1 MDERY
6 DPQEI
11 EPRWQALWAKE
22 RTWEG
27 SNDSAADGRRDDAQ
41 AGGRASSSY
50 VLEMLPYPSGE
61 PHIGHLKVYSV
72 GDAIAHYHRRT
83 GHRVLHPMGYDAFGL
98 PAENHAIK
106 TGVHPRDSTAASI
119 AAFQREFRRW
129 GISIDWSREFGTHEP
144 RYYRWT
150 QWIFLQLFT
159 AGLAYRKEAAV
170 KWCPNDQTVL
180 ANEQVDGNGHCE
192 RCGALVEVR
201 QLEQWF
207 LRITD
212 YAERLLGDLDGIE
225 WPEHV
230 KTMQR
235 NWIGRSH
242 GAEVTFRCQELGIDY
257 PVFTTRPDTL
267 FGATFFVMA
276 PEHPDLARLTE
287 GTPHE
292 QDVRE
297 YVNHALNESNE
308 ERGNAEKPKTGVPLG
323 RTVTN
328 PVNGKQIPMYV
339 ADYVLMEYG
348 TGAIMA
354 VPGHDERDYAF
365 ARAFDLPIRRV
376 IDGTPPEDADAQP
389 NADDEGVSRSD
400 ANDGG
405 GSQADADGERG
416 EGFYTGDGVLVNSHP
431 DFDGMPNRDA
441 LGAIVQW
448 LDREGKGHAS
458 VSYRLRDWL
467 VSRQRYWGTPI
478 PIVYCERCGTVAV
491 AEEDLP
497 VELPDVEDYAPRGR
511 SPLAAAEDWVNT
523 KCPTCGGEASRETD
537 TMDTFVDS
545 SWYFLR
551 YCDAANEQA
560 AWDQAA
566 LREWMPVDQ
575 YIGGVEHAILH
586 LMYARFFTK
595 ALADLGQLDFQEPFK
610 ALFTQGMVTK
620 DGAKM
625 SKSRGNVVSPA
636 AIIERYGADTA
647 RCYILFIGPPD
658 QDADWSDE
666 GMEGVHRF
674 LSRLWRLA
682 VETDVGGEVPHA
694 APPAGSH
701 ATLLRTVHVQSG
713 GSAHVPTRTASTFQA
728 HAGPD
733 DASAGAYA
741 PSGADVDEDDLELL
755 RKAHWAID
763 KVSGDLR
770 RFAFNTAIAAVME
783 LLNECSRLREE
794 ASVETRRFALRTAAS
809 LLFPFAPHVCADIYD
824 RLTGERVWE
833 QPWPQADQAM
843 LERDEYEL
851 VCQVN
856 GKLRD
861 RVQAATGADADE
873 LKELCK
879 AAPNVKAHLDGKQ
892 IVKEIVVPG
901 KLVNLVVR

>member
-1 MDERY
+1 MSERRY
-6 DPQEI
+6 EPQEI
-11 EPRWQALWAKE
+11 EPRWQAVWERE
-22 RTWEG
+22 RTWEV
-27 SNDSAADGRRDDAQ
+27 SNEPAPGE
-41 AGGRASSSY
+41 AGEEASY

-61 PHIGHLKVYSV
+61 PHIGHLKKYAV
-72 GDAIAHYHRRT
+72 GDAIAHFHRRT
-83 GHRVLHPMGYDAFGL
+83 GKRVLHPMGYDAFGL

-119 AAFQREFRRW
+119 ASFQRQFRSW
-129 GISIDWSREFGTHEP
+129 GISIDWSRELGTHEP
-144 RYYRWT
+144 SYYRWT
-150 QWIFLQLFT
+150 QWIFLELYR

-180 ANEQVDGNGHCE
+180 ANEQVVDGHCE

-207 LRITD
+207 FRITD
-212 YAERLLGDLDGIE
+212 YAERLLTDLEGIA

-235 NWIGRSH
+235 NWIGRSE
-242 GAEVTFRCQELGIDY
+242 GAEVTFRCESLGIDY

-276 PEHPDLARLTE
+276 PEHPDVLRIAEGTGQEEAVSEYINKSLTE
-287 GTPHE
+287 
-292 QDVRE
+292 
-297 YVNHALNESNE
+297 SSE
-308 ERGNAEKPKTGVPLG
+308 ERGDVERPKTGVALG

-328 PVNGKQIPMYV
+328 PVNGEQLPMFV

-354 VPGHDERDYAF
+354 VPGHDERDYGF
-365 ARAFDLPIRRV
+365 ARAHGLPIRRV
-376 IDGTPPEDADAQP
+376 IEGTPE
-389 NADDEGVSRSD
+389 
-400 ANDGG
+400 DGG
-405 GSQADADGERG
+405 DE
-416 EGFYTGDGVLVNSHP
+416 EGLPYVGDGALTGSHT
-431 DFDGMPNRDA
+431 DFDGLPNRQA
-441 LGAIVQW
+441 LTEIVQW

-467 VSRQRYWGTPI
+467 VSRQRYWGCPI
-478 PIVYCERCGTVAV
+478 PIVYCERCGIQPV
-491 AEEDLP
+491 AEEQLP
-497 VELPDVEDYAPRGR
+497 VELPNVEDYAPHGR
-511 SPLAAAEDWVNT
+511 SPLAAAEEWVST
-523 KCPTCGGEASRETD
+523 SCSACGGTARRETD

-551 YCDAANEQA
+551 YCDARNDLA
-560 AWDQAA
+560 AWSPAA
-566 LREWMPVDQ
+566 LRRWMPVDQ

-595 ALADLGQLDFQEPFK
+595 ALADLGHLDFQEPFE

-625 SKSRGNVVSPA
+625 SKSKGNVVSPA
-636 AIIERYGADTA
+636 SIVERYGADTA

-674 LSRLWRLA
+674 LARLWRLA
-682 VETDVGGEVPHA
+682 ADVAERGSGGPAPHAGQGGGPHA
-694 APPAGSH
+694 ALPG
-701 ATLLRTVHVQSG
+701 T
-713 GSAHVPTRTASTFQA
+713 AHVPSHQPA
-728 HAGPD
+728 HAP
-733 DASAGAYA
+733 AGTDGDL
-741 PSGADVDEDDLELL
+741 SSVDLDLL
-755 RKAHWAID
+755 RKAHWAIE
-763 KVSGDLR
+763 KVTEDMR

-783 LLNECSRLREE
+783 LLNDASRLRDQAGLE
-794 ASVETRRFALRTAAS
+794 SMRFALATAAS
-809 LLFPFAPHVCADIYD
+809 LLFPFAPHCSSDVYD
-824 RLTGERVWE
+824 MLTGERVWE
-833 QPWPQADQAM
+833 QPWPLADPEM
-843 LERDEYEL
+843 LQRDVYEL

-861 RVQAATGADADE
+861 RVQVTVDADAEE
-873 LKELCK
+873 LKRVCL
-879 AAPNVKAHLDGKQ
+879 AAPNVRVHIDGRE

-901 KLVNLVVR
+901 KLVNVVVR

>member
-1 MDERY
+1 MAEHRY
-6 DPQEI
+6 EPQEI
-11 EPRWQALWAKE
+11 EQRWQAVWSVE
-22 RTWEG
+22 RTWEVANEG
-27 SNDSAADGRRDDAQ
+27 DGAARPDLHPAAGKVGAGASN
-41 AGGRASSSY
+41 SY

-61 PHIGHLKVYSV
+61 PHIGHLKTYSV
-72 GDAIAHYHRRT
+72 GDAIAHFHRRL
-83 GHRVLHPMGYDAFGL
+83 GRRVLHPMGFDSFGL

-106 TGVHPRDSTAASI
+106 TGVHPRVSTAESI
-119 AAFQREFRRW
+119 ASFERQFRSW
-129 GISIDWSREFGTHEP
+129 GISIDWSRELATHEP
-144 RYYRWT
+144 SYYRWT
-150 QWIFLQLFT
+150 QWTFLELYR

-170 KWCPNDQTVL
+170 KWCPKDQTVL
-180 ANEQVDGNGHCE
+180 ANEQVDADGRCE

-212 YAERLLGDLDGIE
+212 YAERLLSDLDGID

-235 NWIGRSH
+235 NWIGRSE
-242 GAEVTFRCQELGIDY
+242 GAEVIFRCDQLGIDY

-276 PEHPDLARLTE
+276 PEHPDVLRLAA
-287 GTPHE
+287 GTPNE
-292 QDVRE
+292 LAVRE
-297 YVNHALNESNE
+297 YVNHALNETNE
-308 ERGNAEKPKTGVPLG
+308 ERGNTERPKTGVPLD

-328 PVNGKQIPMYV
+328 PVNGERIPMFV

-354 VPGHDERDYAF
+354 VPAHDERDYEF

-376 IDGTPPEDADAQP
+376 IAHHEASGAEELP
-389 NADDEGVSRSD
+389 
-400 ANDGG
+400 
-405 GSQADADGERG
+405 
-416 EGFYTGDGVLVNSHP
+416 YTGHGLLVNSHA
-431 DFDGMPNRDA
+431 DFDGMDNRQA
-441 LGAIVQW
+441 LSAIVAW

-458 VSYRLRDWL
+458 VNYRLRDWL
-467 VSRQRYWGTPI
+467 ISRQRYWGCPI
-478 PIVYCERCGTVAV
+478 PIVYCEGCGIVPV
-491 AEEDLP
+491 PEEQLP
-497 VELPDVEDYAPRGR
+497 VRLPDIDDFTPKGR
-511 SPLAAAEDWVNT
+511 SPLAAAESWVST
-523 KCPTCGGEASRETD
+523 RCPDCAGPARRETD

-551 YCDAANEQA
+551 YCDARNEEA
-560 AWDQAA
+560 AWDPAV

-595 ALADLGQLDFQEPFK
+595 ALADLGHLDFQEPFH

-620 DGAKM
+620 DGSKM

-636 AIIERYGADTA
+636 AIVDRVGADTA
-647 RCYILFIGPPD
+647 RAYILFVGPPD

-666 GMEGVHRF
+666 GVDGVYRF

-682 VETDVGGEVPHA
+682 AETGE
-694 APPAGSH
+694 
-701 ATLLRTVHVQSG
+701 R
-713 GSAHVPTRTASTFQA
+713 
-728 HAGPD
+728 
-733 DASAGAYA
+733 AGART
-741 PSGADVDEDDLELL
+741 PLLNNSRGADGDDLALL
-755 RKAHWAID
+755 RKAHWAIE

-783 LLNECSRLREE
+783 LLNDCSRLRET
-794 ASVETRRFALRTAAS
+794 VELDTLRFALGTAGS
-809 LLFPFAPHVCADIYD
+809 LLFPFAPHVAADIYD

-833 QPWPQADQAM
+833 QPWPEADETL
-843 LERDEYEL
+843 LESEVYEL

-856 GKLRD
+856 GRVRD
-861 RVQAATGADADE
+861 RVQASADASPE
-873 LKELCK
+873 ALGELCR
-879 AAPNVKAHLDGKQ
+879 AAPNVRAHVDGRE
-892 IVKEIVVPG
+892 IVKQIVVPG

>member
-1 MDERY
+1 MTEQRY

-11 EPRWQALWAKE
+11 EPRWQALWGKE
-22 RTWEG
+22 RTWEVA
-27 SNDSAADGRRDDAQ
+27 NDSAAGR
-41 AGGRASSSY
+41 AGGRASNSY

-119 AAFQREFRRW
+119 ASFQRQFRRW
-129 GISIDWSREFGTHEP
+129 GISIDWSREIATHDP

-150 QWIFLQLFT
+150 QWIFLQLFG

-170 KWCPNDQTVL
+170 KWCPKDQTVL
-180 ANEQVDGNGHCE
+180 ANEQVEADGTCE
-192 RCGALVEVR
+192 RCGAVVEIR

-235 NWIGRSH
+235 NWIGRSE
-242 GAEVTFRCQELGIDY
+242 GAEVTFRCEELAIDY

-276 PEHPDLARLTE
+276 PEHPDVARLAE
-287 GTPHE
+287 GTVYE
-292 QDVRE
+292 QDVHD
-297 YVNHALNESNE
+297 YVNHALNEPNE

-328 PVNGKQIPMYV
+328 PVNGEQIPMYV

-354 VPGHDERDYAF
+354 VPGHDERDHAF
-365 ARAFDLPIRRV
+365 ARAYELPIRRV
-376 IDGTPPEDADAQP
+376 IEGPASAAPDADPSA
-389 NADDEGVSRSD
+389 AETTEEGLP
-400 ANDGG
+400 
-405 GSQADADGERG
+405 
-416 EGFYTGDGVLVNSHP
+416 YTGDGLLVNSHA
-431 DFDGMPNRDA
+431 DFDGMPNREA
-441 LGAIVQW
+441 LGAIVAW

-458 VSYRLRDWL
+458 VNYRLRDWL
-467 VSRQRYWGTPI
+467 VSRQRYWGCPI
-478 PIVYCERCGTVAV
+478 PIVNCERCGIVPV
-491 AEEDLP
+491 PEDQLP
-497 VELPDVEDYAPRGR
+497 VELPEIEDYTPKGR
-511 SPLAAAEDWVNT
+511 SPLEAAEEWVRT
-523 KCPTCGGEASRETD
+523 KCPECGGEARRETD

-551 YCDAANEQA
+551 YCDASNVQA
-560 AWDQAA
+560 AWDPAA
-566 LREWMPVDQ
+566 LKEWMPVDQ

-595 ALADLGQLDFQEPFK
+595 ALADLGHLDFQEPFK

-682 VETDVGGEVPHA
+682 VETSEQADAGQGGEA
-694 APPAGSH
+694 
-701 ATLLRTVHVQSG
+701 
-713 GSAHVPTRTASTFQA
+713 
-728 HAGPD
+728 
-733 DASAGAYA
+733 
-741 PSGADVDEDDLELL
+741 EDLELL
-755 RKAHWAID
+755 RKAHWAIE

-783 LLNECSRLREE
+783 LLNECSRLRER
-794 ASVETRRFALRTAAS
+794 ASVETKRFALATAAS
-809 LLFPFAPHVCADIYD
+809 LLFPFAPHISADIYD

-833 QPWPQADQAM
+833 QPWPQADEAL
-843 LERDEYEL
+843 LERDSYEL

-861 RVQAATGADADE
+861 RVTAATGADAEE
-873 LKELCK
+873 LKELCR
-879 AAPNVKAHLDGKQ
+879 AAPNVRAHLDGKE